1 MDQKNPRQTSQSSIR
16 LLHIVECLAENR
28 TPMRL
33 QDLAE
38 KAGMTQSTVLRY
50 LYSLT
55 EANYVYQDEETLK
68 YGLTWNFCRIT
79 ESLNSQLS
87 LRSITSPFM
96 NKLVSRLS
104 LGTCLVVGRDGECMY
119 LDCIE
124 NQDFS
129 SLQRIGKA
137 APMHATGSGKL
148 LLSQYSDAELEE
160 YIKAKGLP
168 QYTDYTIT
176 DGVTL
181 KAVLAKVREN
191 GYAMDE
197 QECEL
202 GLRCVSFPLRDY
214 TGSITAAISVFGD
227 LKGMNDERLQNEI
240 IPMVKDA
247 AESISARLGYSK

>member
-1 MDQKNPRQTSQSSIR
+1 MNTTKNPRQTSQSSIR
-16 LLHIVECLAENR
+16 LLHIIECLAENR

-50 LYSLT
+50 LYS
-55 EANYVYQDEETLK
+55 
-68 YGLTWNFCRIT
+68 IT

-176 DGVTL
+176 DMETL